1 MFESLKT
8 KTAMLAGAALL
19 VTSLAASMAPAS
31 AHEGDRY
38 DHKTPAISQ
47 NQDQDSFGNDVTS
60 YDLQDES
67 EIEDNA
73 FRHATGVMQVNQ
85 ASGVGNQQDNQ
96 AYIDGGDKSKKDA
109 SSMYGGRGD
118 NEATSALDDHLAQ
131 DAAGNRVSD
140 HNGLLLGD
148 SIIPIFLYEAA
159 NETSIEDNAFRH
171 ATGLVQVNQAAG
183 NLNQNGN
190 EAVITDDDLSSSK
203 VRLHQGLFENE
214 VCSGTDN
221 SATISNYAF
230 ANFKGVA
237 QVNQA
242 SGDLNQ
248 NKNQLS
254 VAR

>member
-1 MFESLKT
+1 VFESLKV

-19 VTSLAASMAPAS
+19 VTSLAASIAPAS
-31 AHEGDRY
+31 AHEGDN
-38 DHKTPAISQ
+38 DHKKPAISQ
-47 NQDQDSFGNDVTS
+47 NQDQDSFGNYVTS
-60 YDLQDES
+60 FDYQDES

-96 AYIDGGDKSKKDA
+96 AYIGGDQKSGKHD
-109 SSMYGGRGD
+109 SSTTYGKGGGD
-118 NEATSALDDHLAQ
+118 NETTSALDDHLAQ
-131 DAAGNRVSD
+131 DAAGNHVSD
-140 HNGLLLGD
+140 HNGGLME
-148 SIIPIFLYEAA
+148 IIWLDGEGA

-171 ATGLVQVNQAAG
+171 AQGLAQVNQAAG

-190 EAVITDDDLSSSK
+190 EAVVTDDDLSSAK
-203 VRLHQGLFENE
+203 VRLHQGLFFND
-214 VCSGTDN
+214 VCSGTEN
-221 SATISNYAF
+221 TATISNYAF

-248 NKNQLS
+248 NKNQLA